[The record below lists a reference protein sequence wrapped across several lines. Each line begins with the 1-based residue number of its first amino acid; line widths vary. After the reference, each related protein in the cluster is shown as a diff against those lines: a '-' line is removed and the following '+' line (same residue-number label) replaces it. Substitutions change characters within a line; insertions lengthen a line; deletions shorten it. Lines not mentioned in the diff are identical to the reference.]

1 MFAYEKT
8 PLENWIE
15 NLYKKLEISH
25 PSQLNIFNL
34 AENLDIWV
42 YFKEMTSRS
51 FELDG
56 LQTVIIDKRISL
68 TEQWLDF
75 LHELCHLLLHSG
87 NQTNMSNGLLEL
99 QEEQTCH
106 FQLYAAMPYFMVKK
120 LQLPYCENDIIN
132 LFVSEFR
139 VSYQLATKR
148 LDQIKRRDYQVRSQ
162 KELVH
167 LLQSQYHKYDPANW
181 SDETKQI
188 MCKLQHQLATKGISM
203 QHG

>member
-15 NLYKKLEISH
+15 NRYKELGIKD

-34 AENLDIWV
+34 AEKFDIWV

-51 FELDG
+51 FEMNE
-56 LQTVIIDKRISL
+56 LQTIIIDRRISL

-87 NQTNMSNGLLEL
+87 NQTNMSSGLLEL

-106 FQLYAAMPYFMVKK
+106 FQLYASMPYFMVKK
-120 LQLPYCENDIIN
+120 LQLPYYENDIID

-148 LDQIKRRDYQVRSQ
+148 LEQIKRRDYQVRSH

-167 LLQSQYHKYDPANW
+167 HLQSQYHKYDPSNW
-181 SDETKQI
+181 SDETKRI
-188 MCKLQHQLATKGISM
+188 MCKLQRQLAAKGM
-203 QHG
+203 